1 MKSNLRMMI
10 YTALM
15 TAFVF
20 ITTSIIKIPIPFTD
34 GYIHAGDMCI
44 FVAGILLGP
53 WYGGFAAGVG
63 SAMADFLGG
72 YPQWVLPTLIIKTI
86 MGMIIGYLAK
96 PETNTKPILVATM
109 TLWVGAL
116 ITFIFT
122 IGRSSADTLAAH
134 VEEIGTLDQAL
145 QMATELRIQLLI
157 VAVGIPLLVIA
168 LWQLRKH
175 YHVSMNQLVSMV
187 ISGIWMVFGYYIA
200 SGIMYGSFIA
210 PIFSI
215 PWNIVQFT
223 VGAVLAF
230 MVVAALSKANISQ
243 STLIKN

>member
-1 MKSNLRMMI
+1 MKYNLRTLI

-53 WYGGFAAGVG
+53 WYGGVAAGVG

-72 YPQWVLPTLIIKTI
+72 YGQWVLPTLIIKTV
-86 MGMIIGYLAK
+86 MGMLIGYFAK
-96 PETNTKPILVATM
+96 SNTNTKPYLVVSMLVWIASLLAFFFAITRSSMDTIVTQVEIETLDKALELVATLK
-109 TLWVGAL
+109 T
-116 ITFIFT
+116 
-122 IGRSSADTLAAH
+122 
-134 VEEIGTLDQAL
+134 
-145 QMATELRIQLLI
+145 QLLVVSI
-157 VAVGIPLLVIA
+157 IIPILMLALLYFKNHFKVSINYMVG
-168 LWQLRKH
+168 
-175 YHVSMNQLVSMV
+175 MV
-187 ISGIWMVFGYYIA
+187 ISGIWMVLGYYVA
-200 SGIMYGSFIA
+200 SGIMYGNFLV

-215 PWNIVQFT
+215 PWNIVQFG

-230 MVVAALSKANISQ
+230 FIVSALDKANINSKA
-243 STLIKN
+243 LLK

>member
-1 MKSNLRMMI
+1 MKYNLRTLI

-53 WYGGFAAGVG
+53 WYGGVAAGVG

-72 YPQWVLPTLIIKTI
+72 YGQWVLPTLIIKTV
-86 MGMIIGYLAK
+86 MGMLIGYFAK
-96 PETNTKPILVATM
+96 SNTNTKPYLVVSMLIWIASLLAFFYAITRSSMETIVTQVEIETLDKALALVATLK
-109 TLWVGAL
+109 T
-116 ITFIFT
+116 
-122 IGRSSADTLAAH
+122 
-134 VEEIGTLDQAL
+134 
-145 QMATELRIQLLI
+145 QLLVVSI
-157 VAVGIPLLVIA
+157 IIPILMLALLYFKNHFKVSINYMVG
-168 LWQLRKH
+168 
-175 YHVSMNQLVSMV
+175 MV
-187 ISGIWMVFGYYIA
+187 ISGIWMVLGYYVA
-200 SGIMYGSFIA
+200 SGIMYGNFLV

-215 PWNIVQFT
+215 PWNIVQFG

-230 MVVAALSKANISQ
+230 FIVSALDKANINSKA
-243 STLIKN
+243 LLK

>member
-1 MKSNLRMMI
+1 MKYNLRTLI

-44 FVAGILLGP
+44 FIAGILLGP

-72 YPQWVLPTLIIKTI
+72 YGQWVLPTLIIKTI
-86 MGMIIGYLAK
+86 MGMLIGYFAKSKTNIKPYLVVTMLIWVSSLLAFFYAVTRSSMDTIVTQVEIESLEK
-96 PETNTKPILVATM
+96 ALTIVATLK
-109 TLWVGAL
+109 T
-116 ITFIFT
+116 
-122 IGRSSADTLAAH
+122 
-134 VEEIGTLDQAL
+134 
-145 QMATELRIQLLI
+145 QLLVVSI
-157 VAVGIPLLVIA
+157 IIPVLMLALLYFKNHFKVSLNYTVGMVIA
-168 LWQLRKH
+168 
-175 YHVSMNQLVSMV
+175 
-187 ISGIWMVFGYYIA
+187 GIWMVLGYYVA
-200 SGIMYGSFIA
+200 TGIMYGNFLV

-215 PWNIVQFT
+215 PWNIVQFG

-230 MVVAALSKANISQ
+230 LVISALDKANINSK
-243 STLIKN
+243 TLVK

>member
-1 MKSNLRMMI
+1 MKSNLKLLI

-53 WYGGFAAGVG
+53 LYGGFAAGVG

-72 YPQWVLPTLIIKTI
+72 YPQWVIPTLIVKTI
-86 MGMIIGYLAK
+86 MGMLIGYFAK
-96 PETNTKPILVATM
+96 PSTNTKPY
-109 TLWVGAL
+109 L
-116 ITFIFT
+116 ITTILIWVSALLAFIYT
-122 IGRSSADTLAAH
+122 IGNSSMAILKEH
-134 VEEIGTLDQAL
+134 VEEIETLESAL
-145 QMATELRIQLLI
+145 EMATQLKTQLFI
-157 VAVGIPLLVIA
+157 VSVGIPALMLLFWYFKNRYKI
-168 LWQLRKH
+168 
-175 YHVSMNQLVSMV
+175 SMNQLVAMI
-187 ISGIWMVFGYYIA
+187 ISGIWMVLGYYVA

-215 PWNIVQFT
+215 PWNIVQFA
-223 VGAVLAF
+223 VGAILAF
-230 MVVAALSKANISQ
+230 IVVAALDKANINADS
-243 STLIKN
+243 LLK

>member
-1 MKSNLRMMI
+1 MKYNLKIMI

-72 YPQWVLPTLIIKTI
+72 YPQWVVPTLIIKTI
-86 MGMIIGYLAK
+86 MGILIGYLAK
-96 PETNTKPILVATM
+96 PSTQTRPY
-109 TLWVGAL
+109 L
-116 ITFIFT
+116 ITTMLIWISALLAFIYT
-122 IGRSSADTLAAH
+122 IGNSSLTLLTEH
-134 VEEIGTLDQAL
+134 VEEIESIDKAL
-145 QMATELRIQLLI
+145 GMATQLKTQLFFVSI
-157 VAVGIPLLVIA
+157 GIPA
-168 LWQLRKH
+168 LTMVLWHFKNK
-175 YHVSMNQLVSMV
+175 YKISMNQLVAMV
-187 ISGIWMVFGYYIA
+187 ISGIWMVLGYYIA
-200 SGIMYGSFIA
+200 SGVMYGSFIA

-215 PWNIVQFT
+215 PWNIVQFA

-230 MVVAALSKANISQ
+230 IVVAALDKANINANSLQ
-243 STLIKN
+243 K

>member
-1 MKSNLRMMI
+1 MKYNLRTLI

-53 WYGGFAAGVG
+53 WYGGAAAGIG

-72 YPQWVLPTLIIKTI
+72 YGQWVLPTLIIKTI
-86 MGMIIGYLAK
+86 MGMLIGYFAK
-96 PETNTKPILVATM
+96 PTTRVKPYLFVTMLIWVTSLLAFFYAVRQSSMATIVSQVEIESLEKALTIVAT
-109 TLWVGAL
+109 LK
-116 ITFIFT
+116 
-122 IGRSSADTLAAH
+122 S
-134 VEEIGTLDQAL
+134 
-145 QMATELRIQLLI
+145 QLLAVSIIIPVLMI
-157 VAVGIPLLVIA
+157 VLLYFKNHFKVSLNYMVG
-168 LWQLRKH
+168 
-175 YHVSMNQLVSMV
+175 MV
-187 ISGIWMVFGYYIA
+187 ISGIWMVLGYYVA
-200 SGIMYGSFIA
+200 SGIMYGNFLV

-215 PWNIVQFT
+215 PWNIVQFG

-230 MVVAALSKANISQ
+230 LVVASLDKANINSK
-243 STLIKN
+243 TLLK